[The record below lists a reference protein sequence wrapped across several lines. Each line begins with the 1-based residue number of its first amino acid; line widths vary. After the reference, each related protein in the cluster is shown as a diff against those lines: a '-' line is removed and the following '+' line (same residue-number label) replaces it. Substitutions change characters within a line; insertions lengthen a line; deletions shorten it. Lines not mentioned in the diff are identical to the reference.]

1 MLDAPGLPHHITQ
14 RDNRRQQTFF
24 REEDYM
30 EYFSPVRA
38 GLAEKS
44 GDYQWSSASAHLTKK
59 DDDLVNV
66 PPLPEMAGGWR
77 GFLSEDISEQKRD
90 VLRQYERNG
99 RPLGSEHFVQT
110 IEKRLGRMLRPQKPR
125 PKKRDG

>member
-1 MLDAPGLPHHITQ
+1 
-14 RDNRRQQTFF
+14 
-24 REEDYM
+24 M
-30 EYFSPVRA
+30 EYFNHVRA

-44 GDYQWSSASAHLTKK
+44 GDYQWSSTSAHLTKK

-99 RPLGSEHFVQT
+99 RPLGIEHFVQT